1 MATIRFSFILPW
13 VVVLLLATPA
23 AATDR
28 QGWYAGADIGIALPE
43 TLKTRSSDSDVI
55 SNCDQWL
62 TRDGQPFEI
71 TNGERTWTV
80 PFSPDSE
87 KCQERDVNW
96 TNSFNLSNGLLAGLN
111 FGYAWRSLRVEVEY
125 LHREHSGEKKGGV
138 QDPSALGYKSVEFV
152 EASEIIS
159 DVRADHFFGNLYYDF
174 HGLFP
179 KVIPYVGVG
188 AGVTKTSM
196 EISGKYLRNPSR
208 EYFTN
213 LTSDKDGP
221 KNPELAGTDTLYDD
235 DLSDILFGYQ
245 FMAGI
250 DYALTDHLFVG
261 IKARYADVGGNFS
274 ERNAYDRL
282 RSHGSTICP
291 PQNAPTGCPT
301 GAQNDITYR
310 LETDALSFW
319 GVSLNLKYFFQ

>member
-1 MATIRFSFILPW
+1 MAKRRFSFIILW
-13 VVVLLLATPA
+13 VIVLLLATPA
-23 AATDR
+23 AATER

-62 TRDGQPFEI
+62 DTKTINGTVLPFPP
-71 TNGERTWTV
+71 N
-80 PFSPDSE
+80 SE
-87 KCQERDVNW
+87 ECQERDVNW
-96 TNSFNLSNGLLAGLN
+96 TNSFNLGNGLLAGLN
-111 FGYAWRSLRVEVEY
+111 FGYAWRSFRVEVEY

-159 DVRADHFFGNLYYDF
+159 DVSADHFFGNLYYDF
-174 HGLFP
+174 HDLFP

-196 EISGKYLRNPSR
+196 ELSGKYLRNPSR

-213 LTSDKDGP
+213 LPSDKDGP
-221 KNPELAGTDTLYDD
+221 KHPDLAGTDTLYDD
-235 DLSDILFGYQ
+235 DLSDVLFGYQ

-261 IKARYADVGGNFS
+261 VKARYADVGGNFS
-274 ERNAYDRL
+274 QRNAYDRL
-282 RSHGSTICP
+282 RSHGSTVCP

-301 GAQNDITYR
+301 GARNDINYR

>member
-1 MATIRFSFILPW
+1 M
-13 VVVLLLATPA
+13 
-23 AATDR
+23 
-28 QGWYAGADIGIALPE
+28 
-43 TLKTRSSDSDVI
+43 
-55 SNCDQWL
+55 
-62 TRDGQPFEI
+62 
-71 TNGERTWTV
+71 
-80 PFSPDSE
+80 PFSPNSE
-87 KCQERDVNW
+87 DCQRRDVNW
-96 TNSFNLSNGLLAGLN
+96 TNSFNLGNGLLAGLN
-111 FGYAWRSLRVEVEY
+111 FGYAWRGFRVEVEY

-138 QDPSALGYKSVEFV
+138 QDPSALDYKSNEFL

-159 DVRADHFFGNLYYDF
+159 DVSADHFFGNLYYDF

-196 EISGKYLRNPSR
+196 EISGKYLRKTSQTF
-208 EYFTN
+208 FTN
-213 LTSDKDGP
+213 LATTDKGP
-221 KNPELAGTDTLYDD
+221 KNPDLAGTDTLYDD
-235 DLSDILFGYQ
+235 DLSDVLFGYQ

-261 IKARYADVGGNFS
+261 VKARYADVGGNFS
-274 ERNAYDRL
+274 QRNAYDRL
-282 RSHGSTICP
+282 RSHGSTVCP

-301 GAQNDITYR
+301 GARNDINYR

>member
-1 MATIRFSFILPW
+1 MAKRRFSFIILW
-13 VVVLLLATPA
+13 VIVLLLATPA
-23 AATDR
+23 AATER

-62 TRDGQPFEI
+62 NTETI
-71 TNGERTWTV
+71 NGTV
-80 PFSPDSE
+80 LPYPLNSE
-87 KCQERDVNW
+87 KCPERGVNW
-96 TNSFNLSNGLLAGLN
+96 TNSFNLGNGLLAGLN

-138 QDPSALGYKSVEFV
+138 QDPSALDYNSNDFLEI
-152 EASEIIS
+152 SEIIS

-196 EISGKYLRNPSR
+196 ELSGKYLRKTSR
-208 EYFTN
+208 EYFTS
-213 LTSDKDGP
+213 LPSDKDGP
-221 KNPELAGTDTLYDD
+221 KHPDLAGTDTLYDD

-261 IKARYADVGGNFS
+261 VKARYADVGGNFS
-274 ERNAYDRL
+274 QRNAYDRL
-282 RSHGSTICP
+282 RGHGSTVCP

-301 GAQNDITYR
+301 GARNDINYR

>member
-1 MATIRFSFILPW
+1 MAHIRFSFILPL

-23 AATDR
+23 AATER

-43 TLKTRSSDSDVI
+43 TLKTQSSDSDVI

-62 TRDGQPFEI
+62 DTKTINGMVLPFPP
-71 TNGERTWTV
+71 N
-80 PFSPDSE
+80 SSE
-87 KCQERDVNW
+87 CQERDVNW
-96 TNSFNLSNGLLAGLN
+96 TNSFHLGNGLLAGLN
-111 FGYAWRSLRVEVEY
+111 FGYAWRGVRVEFEY
-125 LHREHSGEKKGGV
+125 LHREHSGEKSGGV

-174 HGLFP
+174 HGPFP

-188 AGVTKTSM
+188 AGVTQTSM

-208 EYFTN
+208 EYFTT
-213 LTSDKDGP
+213 LTPAEGGP
-221 KNPELAGTDTLYDD
+221 KHPDLAGTDTLYDD
-235 DLSDILFGYQ
+235 DLSDVLFGYQ

-261 IKARYADVGGNFS
+261 VKARYADVGGNFS
-274 ERNAYDRL
+274 RRNAYDRL
-282 RSHGSTICP
+282 RSHGSTVCP
-291 PQNAPTGCPT
+291 PQNAPAGCPT
-301 GAQNDITYR
+301 GARNAINYR

>member
-1 MATIRFSFILPW
+1 MAKRRFSFIILW
-13 VVVLLLATPA
+13 VIVLLLATSA
-23 AATDR
+23 AATER

-62 TRDGQPFEI
+62 DTETINGTVLPFPP
-71 TNGERTWTV
+71 N
-80 PFSPDSE
+80 SE

-96 TNSFNLSNGLLAGLN
+96 TNSFNLGNGLLAGLN
-111 FGYAWRSLRVEVEY
+111 FGYAWRSFRVEVEY

-159 DVRADHFFGNLYYDF
+159 DVSADHFFGNLYYDF
-174 HGLFP
+174 HDLFP

-213 LTSDKDGP
+213 LPSDKDGP
-221 KNPELAGTDTLYDD
+221 KHPDLAGTDTLYDD
-235 DLSDILFGYQ
+235 DLSDVLFGYQ

-261 IKARYADVGGNFS
+261 VKARYADVGGNFS
-274 ERNAYDRL
+274 QRNAYDRL
-282 RSHGSTICP
+282 RSHGSTVCP

-301 GAQNDITYR
+301 GARNDINYR